1 MSMPV
6 PDTSGSNVLGADVL
20 KLDLAAEA
28 ERIAGWMRKSL
39 RGMRRRGLV
48 VAMSGGI
55 DSSVC
60 AALAV
65 EAVGVDRVLGLLL
78 PERDSSGESTRLG
91 QQLAAHLGIDW
102 RLHDIAPAL
111 EALGCYA
118 ERDAAIREVFP
129 DYGPDWKN
137 KIVLH
142 GGIDGGI
149 NFYRLVVQSP
159 GGEVREARLPLQAYL
174 RIVAATNHKQRVR
187 KTLEYHHADRLNHA
201 VVGTPNRLEYDQG
214 FFVKNGDGSA
224 DLKPIAHLYKTQ
236 VYAMAHH
243 LRLPPEICAA
253 VPTTDTYSLPQG
265 QDEFY
270 FGLPYAQMDLALW
283 AHDHQRPVEEL
294 ATALGITQDRAR
306 AVYADIRAKR
316 RGAAYLHAAPARLEE
331 PDAGPD
337 DGPDAQDPNAASVSA
352 TRGAPR
358 RACGPWPAGNP

>member
-1 MSMPV
+1 MSRSRAP
-6 PDTSGSNVLGADVL
+6 GSNILGPHVLE
-20 KLDLAAEA
+20 LDLAAEA
-28 ERIAGWMRKSL
+28 GRIAGWMQRSL

-65 EAVGVDRVLGLLL
+65 EAVGAERVLGLLL

-91 QQLAAHLGIDW
+91 RQLAAHLGIDW

-129 DYGPDWKN
+129 DYGQDWKS

-142 GGIDGGI
+142 GGLEGGI

-159 GGEVREARLPLQAYL
+159 DGEMREARLPLQAYL

-187 KTLEYHHADRLNHA
+187 KTLEYHHADRMNHA

-236 VYAMAHH
+236 VYAMARH
-243 LRLPPEICAA
+243 LGLPGEICAA

-270 FGLPYAQMDLALW
+270 FALPYAQMDLALW
-283 AHDHQRPVEEL
+283 AHDHQCSAEEL
-294 ATALGITQDRAR
+294 ATALDITPERAR

-316 RGAAYLHAAPARLEE
+316 RAAAYLHAAPARLEGSGVE
-331 PDAGPD
+331 TDGNPDAPGL
-337 DGPDAQDPNAASVSA
+337 SA
-352 TRGAPR
+352 TARSPR
-358 RACGPWPAGNP
+358 PASPCG